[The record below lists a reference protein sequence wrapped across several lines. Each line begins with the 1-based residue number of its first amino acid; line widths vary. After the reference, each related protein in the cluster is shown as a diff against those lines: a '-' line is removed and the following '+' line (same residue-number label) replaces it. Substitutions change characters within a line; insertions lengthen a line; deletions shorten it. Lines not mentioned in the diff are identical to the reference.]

1 MLVMKDER
9 IHCFKPNEPCHAG
22 RQQLK
27 SQLSVL
33 DERNRDNPFENI
45 TDSDVEDAVDDLN
58 IVDASDD
65 ENDIDIEI

>member
-1 MLVMKDER
+1 MSAHTKQ
-9 IHCFKPNEPCHAG
+9 HTCSG
-22 RQQLK
+22 
-27 SQLSVL
+27 
-33 DERNRDNPFENI
+33 ERNRDNPFENI